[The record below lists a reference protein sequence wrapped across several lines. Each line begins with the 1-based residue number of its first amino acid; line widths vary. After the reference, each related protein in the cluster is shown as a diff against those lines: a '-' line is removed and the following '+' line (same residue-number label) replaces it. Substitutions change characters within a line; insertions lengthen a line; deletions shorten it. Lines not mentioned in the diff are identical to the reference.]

1 MFLRDH
7 INRGRIGKLTEFVYF
22 FSNSNSPSLGSP
34 ALFCLY
40 SSVLT
45 ELGRT
50 LTSCLFTEVPH
61 QGHPLGTYS
70 PSTCNEGGIEFAF
83 KPSPRQWHLCEGP
96 DPCPGT
102 CSLPGI
108 CWFAGSPLWVSV
120 LKDNRPCNREDGLIP
135 RMPWFRSV
143 AVKKLWQKS
152 DLEKS
157 CAYFTFHFQIS
168 VCRWGR
174 TGIQGKAAYYSMQGY
189 LKSGSSLTAKKPQQE
204 P

>member
-34 ALFCLY
+34 ASFCLY

-70 PSTCNEGGIEFAF
+70 PSTCNEGASSLPLNPHHDNGTFVKALIFALEHAVCLVSADLLAVHF
-83 KPSPRQWHLCEGP
+83 ELVFWKTITPVTGKMAWYEE
-96 DPCPGT
+96 CPGFV
-102 CSLPGI
+102 LL
-108 CWFAGSPLWVSV
+108 LWKNS
-120 LKDNRPCNREDGLIP
+120 D
-135 RMPWFRSV
+135 
-143 AVKKLWQKS
+143 KK
-152 DLEKS
+152 
-157 CAYFTFHFQIS
+157 AT
-168 VCRWGR
+168 
-174 TGIQGKAAYYSMQGY
+174 
-189 LKSGSSLTAKKPQQE
+189 
-204 P
+204 